1 MKKTAFICNN
11 PATIDRV
18 YAQGRKEKVGEISD
32 LYPTVITE
40 GNLEQHAHAL
50 KEVEAA
56 FSTWRMP
63 KLTQEQLNILP
74 ALKAVF
80 YAAGSV
86 KGFAEP
92 LLDRDIIVMSAWGA
106 NGVPVAEYALAQIL
120 LSNKGFFRNMRA
132 CTSYETRR
140 QAFRGRGNFGETVA
154 ILGAGMIGRALI
166 KLLSNFRLKVIVWDP
181 FLSDEKAAELGVE
194 KVSSLSEAFQLGLV
208 VSNHL
213 ANVPETRG
221 LITAELFS
229 AMRQD
234 ATFINTGR
242 GATVVEDDM
251 ISVFRERQDLTA
263 LLDVTAPEPPKPG
276 SPFYEMPNVHL
287 TTHIAGSLG
296 DEVVRMA
303 DYSIQEFQAWE
314 QGRPLRYAV
323 TREMLSTMA

>member
-40 GNLEQHAHAL
+40 KNLEQHADAL

-56 FSTWRMP
+56 FSTWGMP

-80 YAAGSV
+80 YSAGSV

-120 LSNKGFFRNMRA
+120 LSNKGFFRNVRA
-132 CTSYETRR
+132 CVSREARR
-140 QAFRGRGNFGETVA
+140 GAFRGRGNFGETVA

-194 KVSSLSEAFQLGLV
+194 KVSSLSEAFQRGLV

-221 LITAELFS
+221 LLTAELFS
-229 AMRQD
+229 AMRKD

-251 ISVFRERQDLTA
+251 ISVLRERQDLTA
-263 LLDVTAPEPPKPG
+263 LLDVTAPEPPVEG
-276 SPFYEMPNVHL
+276 SPLYTLPNVHL